1 MQTMDQ
7 AGEKQNDPVKITRDN
22 ITKHLVE
29 YQLQM
34 VGKTLLDTLDDD
46 NWYFNITMTQTE
58 YEEFRKYAVKLIR
71 KTFRCNKLR
80 GESTFDWFNM
90 QFGLRIKNK

>member
-1 MQTMDQ
+1 MQTMDP

-34 VGKTLLDTLDDD
+34 VGKTLLHTLDDD

-71 KTFRCNKLR
+71 KTFRCNRVK
-80 GESTFDWFNM
+80 GEKTFDWFNL

>member
-1 MQTMDQ
+1 M
-7 AGEKQNDPVKITRDN
+7 ENIKITRDN

-29 YQLQM
+29 YQLKM

-46 NWYFNITMTQTE
+46 NWYFNITMTQAE
-58 YEEFRKYAVKLIR
+58 FDEFRKYAVKLIR
-71 KTFRCNKLR
+71 KTFRCNRLR